1 MGITSMQKSWIS
13 WTSALIILINSPLVW
28 SDTLNIVVVGLFN
41 NQALLTINEQQ
52 RLLKVGK
59 TSPEGVKLIS
69 ATSQSA
75 IIEVAGIQK
84 KYLLGSRIGGQITG
98 PVEQA
103 QVSIWPNNGM
113 YLTAGSVNGYSVDF
127 LIDTGAS
134 AIALNAATA
143 QRLGLEYLNAP
154 ASMVQTASGI
164 EKAYRINLDEVQI
177 GEIKLHN
184 VGAMVLDGPHP
195 KRALLG
201 MTFLGQV
208 EISRADQ
215 RMDLKK
221 KY

>member
-1 MGITSMQKSWIS
+1 MQKSWIS
-13 WTSALIILINSPLVW
+13 WTSLLIILINSPVVW
-28 SDTLNIVVVGLFN
+28 SDTLNIVVVGLFH
-41 NQALLTINEQQ
+41 NQAVLTINEQQ

-75 IIEVAGIQK
+75 TIEVAGVQK
-84 KYLLGSRIGGQITG
+84 KYLLGSRIGGQIIG
-98 PVEQA
+98 PAEQA
-103 QVSIWPNNGM
+103 KVSVWPNNGM
-113 YLTAGSVNGYSVDF
+113 YLTVGSVNGYSVDF

-134 AIALNAATA
+134 AIAFNAATA
-143 QRLGLEYLNAP
+143 QRLGLQYLDAP
-154 ASMVQTASGI
+154 AGMVQTASGI
-164 EKAYRINLDEVQI
+164 EKAYKINLDEVQI
-177 GEIKLHN
+177 GDIKLNN

-208 EISRADQ
+208 EISRTDQ